1 MVEGF
6 ESLNEEQFT
15 TCKHSVA
22 WITALIASSDGEFD
36 KKEADWAKKIAEIR
50 TYSSPDILLPFYKE
64 VGQNF
69 DEVLTSTLDGIPKDH
84 EARKE
89 ILSERL
95 TKLNDIFPLLDNKL
109 AYKLYK
115 SFQSF
120 AKHVAKSSGGFLGFF
135 SISSEE
141 KSLIDLPMLNPIE
154 YINDEE
160 E

>member
-6 ESLNEEQFT
+6 ESLNEEQFA
-15 TCKHSVA
+15 TCKNSVA
-22 WITALIASSDGEFD
+22 WITALIAISDGVFD

-64 VGQNF
+64 VGQDFN
-69 DEVLTSTLDGIPKDH
+69 EVLASTLESLPEDN
-84 EARKE
+84 EAKKSV
-89 ILSERL
+89 LSAKLE
-95 TKLNDIFPLLDNKL
+95 KLNAILPLLDNKL

-141 KSLIDLPMLNPIE
+141 KSLMDLPMVNPIE
-154 YINDEE
+154 YIDEE